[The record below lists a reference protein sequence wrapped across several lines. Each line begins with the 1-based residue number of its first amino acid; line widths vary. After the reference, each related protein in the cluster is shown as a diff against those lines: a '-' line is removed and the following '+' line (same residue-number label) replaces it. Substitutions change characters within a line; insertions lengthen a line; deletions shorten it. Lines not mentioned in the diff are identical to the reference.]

1 MEISSSS
8 SDEDYYFD
16 EPFNSIFNRV
26 FKKNELISDNSEDN
40 FISENN
46 INSSSNPHFIK
57 DESNNNINEIKENE
71 NVSLKDKCK
80 IFKIYKEEQ
89 YILFEP
95 ENCLEY
101 YKKCNSTKLLFN
113 TWKDKQSRK
122 EKPDEIRKKIKSRF
136 FNSLKNCINKL
147 LDSKLIQKKFEFLP
161 QSFISDI
168 AKQKNKNMLE
178 KTLEEIILENK
189 EENSKKYENNKN
201 LLTYLKEKDKNDL
214 INNKKIRIYNI
225 FNTTI
230 KQLFNEY
237 LTSKEFDKSILK
249 LKEEGNYTEYI
260 KEYINHAKD
269 FVNFF
274 SN

>member
-1 MEISSSS
+1 
-8 SDEDYYFD
+8 
-16 EPFNSIFNRV
+16 
-26 FKKNELISDNSEDN
+26 
-40 FISENN
+40 
-46 INSSSNPHFIK
+46 
-57 DESNNNINEIKENE
+57 
-71 NVSLKDKCK
+71 
-80 IFKIYKEEQ
+80 
-89 YILFEP
+89 
-95 ENCLEY
+95 
-101 YKKCNSTKLLFN
+101 
-113 TWKDKQSRK
+113 
-122 EKPDEIRKKIKSRF
+122 
-136 FNSLKNCINKL
+136 
-147 LDSKLIQKKFEFLP
+147 
-161 QSFISDI
+161 
-168 AKQKNKNMLE
+168 MLE